1 MNTTRTIWLNEER
14 VAPFRK
20 VTAAAGRLLLF
31 VAFYLFVGGVLRTV
45 FSRPGPGGLHT
56 WMNAFGFTV
65 GFREVLSQAM
75 TFVFAGLFAL
85 GIGDYMAYVLGPS
98 QRPRFGPGFLPA
110 AMIACAIW
118 GALMTIWSL
127 VQIVARTHPMDQA
140 QLWGSLIGSTFLQ
153 LATAAS
159 SLGLAIALKKLHT
172 LIADQKGTV

>member
-31 VAFYLFVGGVLRTV
+31 VAFYLFVGGVLRTA
-45 FSRPGPGGLHT
+45 FFRPGPGEQHT

-65 GFREVLSQAM
+65 GAQAVLSQTM
-75 TFVFAGLFAL
+75 TFVFAGVFAL
-85 GIGDYMAYVLGPS
+85 GIGDYMEYVLGPS
-98 QRPRFGPGFLPA
+98 QRPRFGPGFLPTT
-110 AMIACAIW
+110 MIAGAIW
-118 GALMTIWSL
+118 GALMTVWSL
-127 VQIVARTHPMDQA
+127 VQILAQTHPVDQA
-140 QLWGSLIGSTFLQ
+140 QLWVSLICSTSLQ
-153 LATAAS
+153 LATAAT